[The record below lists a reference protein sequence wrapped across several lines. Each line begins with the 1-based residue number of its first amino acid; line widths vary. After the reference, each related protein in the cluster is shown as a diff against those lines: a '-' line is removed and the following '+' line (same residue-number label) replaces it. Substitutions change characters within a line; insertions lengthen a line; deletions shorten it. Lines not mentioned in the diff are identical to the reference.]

1 MSETSPDEESIDI
14 LVQGSIIKDP
24 TSGWLCVEMQKS
36 GEIFGTRMPVKIS
49 GMVDGLPFDA
59 TLLPFGNGNHMIP
72 LRAALRKQ
80 LKKDQGDEVTIRL
93 LKRIRKSK

>member
-1 MSETSPDEESIDI
+1 MRESSPVEESIDL
-14 LVQGSIIKDP
+14 LVHGSIIKDP
-24 TSGWLCVEMQKS
+24 TSGWLCVEMQDS

-49 GMVDGLPFDA
+49 GTVDGQPFDA

-80 LKKDQGDEVTIRL
+80 LKKDQGDEISIHL
-93 LKRIRKSK
+93 LKRIGKPK